1 MLLAKHYM
9 GKKHKAFIWQIGQ
22 TSFHVSRGRS
32 LKGGHTGLCVSFTY
46 IHMNANKCEEYLSF
60 TAYKSLHLVKSDLQV
75 RKAKGR

>member
-1 MLLAKHYM
+1 M

-22 TSFHVSRGRS
+22 TSFRVSRGRP
-32 LKGGHTGLCVSFTY
+32 LKGGHTGFCVPFTY

-60 TAYKSLHLVKSDLQV
+60 TAYKSLSLVNSDLQV